1 MKAMIF
7 AAGLGTRLKPLTDT
21 MPKALV
27 PVCGQPLLYHVITK
41 LVKAG
46 YDHIVVNVH
55 HFPDQIIDYLKAHDF
70 GVRIEVSDERD
81 FLRETGGGIRYAQP
95 LLTDF
100 STPPS
105 APLEM
110 TGADSFAPLGMTK
123 ECPSAP
129 LEMTEEG
136 SSASLEMAGT
146 DSFAPLEMTEADSF
160 ASLGMT
166 EGPACRPDGGPLLF
180 RPDGEPLS
188 SRPSGTP
195 LSFRPSGASGEIFR
209 KEPFLVHNVDIV
221 SNLDLRWFRE
231 QHRPGSLATLVV
243 SERKTQRY
251 FLFDGDNR
259 LRGWTN
265 IATGEVR
272 SPYPDIDPEKCRKL
286 AFSGI
291 HLISPEIFDA
301 FERLGMGDRFSIVDF
316 YLKAC
321 AEYPIYGVVPPDFTM
336 VDVGK
341 FATLPEAESIC
352 ADILNH

>member
-46 YDHIVVNVH
+46 YDHLVVNVH

-70 GVRIEVSDERD
+70 GVRIDVSDERD
-81 FLRETGGGIRYAQP
+81 FLRETGGGIRYAQS

-100 STPPS
+100 STPTS
-105 APLEM
+105 
-110 TGADSFAPLGMTK
+110 
-123 ECPSAP
+123 
-129 LEMTEEG
+129 
-136 SSASLEMAGT
+136 
-146 DSFAPLEMTEADSF
+146 APLEMTEADSF

-166 EGPACRPDGGPLLF
+166 ECPACWPDGI
-180 RPDGEPLS
+180 PLS
-188 SRPSGTP
+188 CRPSGTP
-195 LSFRPSGASGEIFR
+195 LSFRPSGASGEIYR

-259 LRGWTN
+259 LGGWTN
-265 IATGEVR
+265 LATGEVR

-291 HLISPEIFDA
+291 HLISPAIFEA
-301 FERLGMGDRFSIVDF
+301 FDRYGFGDRFSIVDF

>member
-70 GVRIEVSDERD
+70 GVRIDVSDERD
-81 FLRETGGGIRYAQP
+81 FLRETGGGIRYAHP

-110 TGADSFAPLGMTK
+110 TEADSFAPLGMTK
-123 ECPSAP
+123 ECPSVP
-129 LEMTEEG
+129 LEMTEDG
-136 SSASLEMAGT
+136 SSVSLGR
-146 DSFAPLEMTEADSF
+146 TEADSF

-166 EGPACRPDGGPLLF
+166 ECAACRPDGI
-180 RPDGEPLS
+180 PLS
-188 SRPSGTP
+188 SRLDGGP
-195 LSFRPSGASGEIFR
+195 LSFRQSGASGEIFR
-209 KEPFLVHNVDIV
+209 REPFLVHNVDIV

-231 QHRPGSLATLVV
+231 QHREGALATLVV

-251 FLFDGDNR
+251 FLFDEDNR

-265 IATGEVR
+265 LATGEVR
-272 SPYPDIDPEKCRKL
+272 SPYQDIDPEKCRKL

>member
-27 PVCGQPLLYHVITK
+27 PICGQPLLYHVIDK

-46 YDHIVVNVH
+46 YDRIVVNVH
-55 HFPDQIIDYLKAHDF
+55 HFPDQIIDFLKAHDF
-70 GVRIEVSDERD
+70 GVWIDVSDERD
-81 FLRETGGGIRYAQP
+81 YLRETGGGIRYAQP

-110 TGADSFAPLGMTK
+110 TGEGPLASF
-123 ECPSAP
+123 
-129 LEMTEEG
+129 
-136 SSASLEMAGT
+136 
-146 DSFAPLEMTEADSF
+146 
-160 ASLGMT
+160 GMT
-166 EGPACRPDGGPLLF
+166 EGPACRPDGVPLA
-180 RPDGEPLS
+180 
-188 SRPSGTP
+188 
-195 LSFRPSGASGEIFR
+195 FRPSGASGEIFR
-209 KEPFLVHNVDIV
+209 QEPFLVHNVDIV
-221 SNLDLRWFRE
+221 SNLDLKWFRE
-231 QHRPGSLATLVV
+231 QHRAEALATLVV
-243 SERKTQRY
+243 SKRKTQRY
-251 FLFDGDNR
+251 FLFDEENR

-265 IATGEVR
+265 LATGEVR
-272 SPYPDIDPEKCRKL
+272 SPYKDIDPEKCRKL

-291 HLISPEIFDA
+291 HLISPEIFNA
-301 FERLGMGDRFSIVDF
+301 FEQLQMGDRFSIVDF

-321 AEYPIYGVVPPDFTM
+321 AEYPIYGVVPPEFTM

-352 ADILNH
+352 ADILNR

>member
-27 PVCGQPLLYHVITK
+27 PICGQPLLYHVIDK

-46 YDHIVVNVH
+46 YDRIVVNVH
-55 HFPDQIIDYLKAHDF
+55 HFPDQIIDFLKAHDF
-70 GVRIEVSDERD
+70 GVRTDVSDERD
-81 FLRETGGGIRYAQP
+81 YLRETGGGIRYAQP

-110 TGADSFAPLGMTK
+110 TGEGPL
-123 ECPSAP
+123 AP
-129 LEMTEEG
+129 LEMTEEC
-136 SSASLEMAGT
+136 SS
-146 DSFAPLEMTEADSF
+146 

-166 EGPACRPDGGPLLF
+166 EGPACRPDGV
-180 RPDGEPLS
+180 
-188 SRPSGTP
+188 P
-195 LSFRPSGASGEIFR
+195 LSFRPSGVPLSFRPSEAPLAFRPSEAPLSFRPSEASGEIFR

-221 SNLDLRWFRE
+221 SNLDLKWFRE
-231 QHRPGSLATLVV
+231 QHRAEALATLVV
-243 SERKTQRY
+243 SDRKTQRY
-251 FLFDGDNR
+251 FLFDEENR

-265 IATGEVR
+265 LASGEVR
-272 SPYPDIDPEKCRKL
+272 SPYKDIDPEQCRKL

-291 HLISPEIFDA
+291 HLISPEIFNA
-301 FERLGMGDRFSIVDF
+301 FERLQMGDRFSIVDF

-321 AEYPIYGVVPPDFTM
+321 AEYPIYGVVPPEFTM

-352 ADILNH
+352 ANILNRDL

>member
-27 PVCGQPLLYHVITK
+27 PVCGQPLLYHVIDK

-70 GVRIEVSDERD
+70 GVRIDVSDERD
-81 FLRETGGGIRYAQP
+81 FLRETGGGIRYAHP

-105 APLEM
+105 ASLEM
-110 TGADSFAPLGMTK
+110 TE
-123 ECPSAP
+123 ECSSAP

-136 SSASLEMAGT
+136 SSVSLGRTET
-146 DSFAPLEMTEADSF
+146 DSFAPL
-160 ASLGMT
+160 GMT
-166 EGPACRPDGGPLLF
+166 QGPSC

-188 SRPSGTP
+188 CRPSGTP

-251 FLFDGDNR
+251 FLFDEDNR

-272 SPYPDIDPEKCRKL
+272 SPYEDIDPEKCRKL

-291 HLISPEIFDA
+291 HLISPAIFEA
-301 FERLGMGDRFSIVDF
+301 FDRYGFGDRFSIVDF

>member
-1 MKAMIF
+1 MIDSKRNKKNGPMKAMIF

-27 PVCGQPLLYHVITK
+27 PICGQPLLYHVITK

-46 YDHIVVNVH
+46 YDQIVVNVH

-70 GVRIEVSDERD
+70 GVRIDISDERD
-81 FLRETGGGIRYAQP
+81 FLRETGGGIRYAKN
-95 LLTDF
+95 LLLDYGDGGLF
-100 STPPS
+100 QNRRYATPP
-105 APLEM
+105 
-110 TGADSFAPLGMTK
+110 K
-123 ECPSAP
+123 
-129 LEMTEEG
+129 
-136 SSASLEMAGT
+136 
-146 DSFAPLEMTEADSF
+146 
-160 ASLGMT
+160 
-166 EGPACRPDGGPLLF
+166 GPL
-180 RPDGEPLS
+180 PLMMPRVAQVLEETS
-188 SRPSGTP
+188 IPC
-195 LSFRPSGASGEIFR
+195 EVNM
-209 KEPFLVHNVDIV
+209 PFLVHNVDIV

-231 QHRPGSLATLVV
+231 QHRPGSMATLVV

-251 FLFDGDNR
+251 FLFDEDNR

-265 IATGEVR
+265 LATGEVR
-272 SPYPDIDPEKCRKL
+272 SPYRDIDPEKCCKL

-301 FERLGMGDRFSIVDF
+301 FERLQMGERFSIVDF

-341 FATLPEAESIC
+341 KETLSEAERVSESI
-352 ADILNH
+352 LRG